1 MKTTEHMTKLF
12 KALYDYGY
20 RYLARDPED
29 KSLYAYKDKPH
40 LEDGCYVLSDEQMER
55 GYCCLL
61 LTEGGIRMFLDDHD
75 ISELDDADLTELSR
89 MPIDAEAEPVEL
101 AALL

>member
-12 KALYDYGY
+12 KTLYDYGY

-75 ISELDDADLTELSR
+75 ISELDDANLAELSR
-89 MPIDAEAEPVEL
+89 MPVDAEAEPVEL

>member
-1 MKTTEHMTKLF
+1 MNMTEHMTKLF

-29 KSLYAYKDKPH
+29 KSLYAYRDKPH

-75 ISELDDADLTELSR
+75 ISELDDADLSKLAR